1 MKNAIDEILK
11 QYPFIGDDIRREQ
24 DKLNN
29 YIALLE
35 DLKNTNLPDDVYNQ
49 LEAQCIDGMPRGT
62 GIGDVTGNSAVKIAN
77 GDIILRE
84 RYQDKINEQV
94 SKINGLIDR
103 QKWLDKAYASLTE
116 DERRIV
122 CLRYN
127 DRWRTW
133 DIMQRMGIKKHD
145 TFYKIL
151 DSAKQKIKKIMLT

>member
-24 DKLNN
+24 GKLNE
-29 YIALLE
+29 YISLQQEAR
-35 DLKNTNLPDDVYNQ
+35 DPLKAQTISDMPHMPDGNVSDQTLQAIERV
-49 LEAQCIDGMPRGT
+49 IDYYQ
-62 GIGDVTGNSAVKIAN
+62 AKIDEQVA
-77 GDIILRE
+77 
-84 RYQDKINEQV
+84 KINE
-94 SKINGLIDR
+94 LIDR

-133 DIMQRMGIKKHD
+133 DIMQRLGIKKHD

-151 DSAKQKIKKIMLT
+151 DSAKDKIKKIMFT